1 MAFFNQTS
9 LLRLFSKLILLNL
22 IHNEID
28 FFDKKWE
35 NIRVIFVCRVFFG
48 EKILS
53 SRKEYTFF
61 HTADTTRVGKEVLF
75 FSDNIVVPKV
85 TFLTNV

>member
-9 LLRLFSKLILLNL
+9 LLRLFFKLILLNL

-53 SRKEYTFF
+53 SRNRVYFF
-61 HTADTTRVGKEVLF
+61 YTADTERVGKEVLF
-75 FSDNIVVPKV
+75 FSDNIVVLKV